1 VRAAPA
7 PRGGHAER
15 ARRAEAGITLIEILV
30 ALAIL
35 SIVLVSLGGLMFQV
49 SLQTRRATT
58 LAYLSAAVQKA
69 QTRVEGLPWDSLG
82 SSSVIGCTTDTTGQL
97 VYSQCTTVRGHPTF
111 DTIRVVLTPT
121 GTLTAPPETVTVYR
135 AKPRFISPFVP

>member
-1 VRAAPA
+1 MSALAAPT
-7 PRGGHAER
+7 GSHVER
-15 ARRAEAGITLIEILV
+15 RRQAEAGVTLMEILV

-49 SLQTRRATT
+49 SLQTRRAMT
-58 LAYLSAAVQKA
+58 LSYVSSAVQIA

-97 VYSQCTTVRGHPTF
+97 LYTQCTTVLGHPTF

-121 GTLTAPPETVTVYR
+121 GILTAPPETVTVYR
-135 AKPRFISPFVP
+135 AKPRFASPFNP